1 MQLLIMVCNP
11 LMMQSNRGLNN
22 MTRYTLKV
30 NVPNFGWALA
40 AKTNDLTV
48 MRKKKA
54 RLIKQGH
61 EVQLTMGSK

>member
-1 MQLLIMVCNP
+1 
-11 LMMQSNRGLNN
+11 

-40 AKTNDLTV
+40 TKTSDLTV

-61 EVQLTMGSK
+61 QVQLIMGSK

>member
-1 MQLLIMVCNP
+1 
-11 LMMQSNRGLNN
+11 
-22 MTRYTLKV
+22 MTRYTLQV

-40 AKTNDLTV
+40 AKTSDLTV

-61 EVQLTMGSK
+61 EVQLIMGSK

>member
-1 MQLLIMVCNP
+1 MLNKIKE
-11 LMMQSNRGLNN
+11 LNN

-40 AKTNDLTV
+40 AKTNDLAV